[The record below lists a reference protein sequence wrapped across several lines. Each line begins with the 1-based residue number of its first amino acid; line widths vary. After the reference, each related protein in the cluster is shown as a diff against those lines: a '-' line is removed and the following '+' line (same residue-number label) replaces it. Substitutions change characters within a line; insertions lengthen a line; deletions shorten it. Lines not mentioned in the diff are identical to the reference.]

1 MFDKGERRR
10 GGIIFRPISV
20 LYFIILFLWLLI
32 LFPLLLTI
40 LRDLVVTGLGLS
52 PALAM
57 GIFFFSLF
65 GSLINIPL
73 YETVSREPV
82 RTFRRISFFGVT
94 WHIPEIRLG
103 TRRTLVALN
112 VGGALVPLLTSTY
125 ILVYLIP
132 SRELN
137 PAVTYLKLLFALA
150 VVTFV
155 VHRTSRPIRG
165 LGIATPAFVPPLT
178 TVLTTLTLYSLGP
191 LSNPYLIAY
200 TAGTLG
206 TLIGADLLNVKKFTR
221 LGAPLVSIGGAGT
234 FDGIFTTGLA
244 SVLLLLLLL

>member
-1 MFDKGERRR
+1 MFDNAERR

-40 LRDLVVTGLGLS
+40 LKDLIVSRLGLL
-52 PALAM
+52 PELAM
-57 GIFFFSLF
+57 GMFFFSLF
-65 GSLINIPL
+65 GSLVNIPL
-73 YETVSREPV
+73 YEAVSQEPI

-94 WHIPEIRLG
+94 WYIPEIKLG
-103 TRRTLVALN
+103 ARRTLVTLN

-132 SRELN
+132 SRELS
-137 PAVTYLKLLFALA
+137 PAATYLKLLIALA
-150 VVTFV
+150 IVTFV
-155 VHRTSRPIRG
+155 VHRASRPIRG
-165 LGIATPAFVPPLT
+165 LGIATPAFVPPLI
-178 TVLTTLTLYSLGP
+178 TVLSTLALYSLGP
-191 LSNPYLIAY
+191 LSNPYLIAF

-206 TLIGADLLNVKKFTR
+206 TLIGADLLNMKKLSS
-221 LGAPLVSIGGAGT
+221 LGAPVVSIGGAGT